1 VPKSQSDVML
11 DAASRLITE
20 DGFDAVSISRIAHD
34 VGVDDDGVLAEFGS
48 LEDLLVAMLNREFS
62 MMWPVI
68 LDNIDRDPRGG
79 FLSQIYRYTLTAVY
93 ERPLA
98 RALYLM
104 DRDGLNTIMRA
115 THGFAY
121 IPEFG
126 VRAGFIERMQ
136 DVGMVRRDVD
146 PQQLS
151 ALISAVSAGAALTAP
166 NSELDLVS
174 EGLLV
179 LLERGADADV
189 TDTSPG
195 KAAYVEFA
203 MSLINRKDPA

>member
-1 VPKSQSDVML
+1 MERSWSDRLL
-11 DAASRLITE
+11 DVAVDLIID
-20 DGFDAVSISRIAHD
+20 DGFDAISISRIAAEA
-34 VGVDDDGVLAEFGS
+34 GVDDDDLLSTFGS
-48 LEDLLVAMLNREFS
+48 LEDLLVRMLNREFTS
-62 MMWPVI
+62 MWKVVVE
-68 LDNIDRDPRGG
+68 NIDRDPRGG
-79 FLSQIYRYTLTAVY
+79 LLSQIYRYTLTAVY

-136 DVGMVRRDVD
+136 EVGMVRRDVD
-146 PQQLS
+146 PGQLS
-151 ALISAVSAGAALTAP
+151 ALLSAVSAGAALTAP
-166 NSELDLVS
+166 HSELDRVN
-174 EGLLV
+174 EGLFM
-179 LLERGADADV
+179 LLQRGVDMDV

-195 KAAYVEFA
+195 KVAYVDFA
-203 MSLINRKDPA
+203 MSLVGPRDAR

>member
-1 VPKSQSDVML
+1 MPQLQSDVLL
-11 DAASRLITE
+11 DTACRLITE
-20 DGFDAVSISRIAHD
+20 DGFDAVSISRIASEL
-34 VGVDDDGVLAEFGS
+34 GLDDDDVLAEFGS
-48 LEDLLVAMLNREFS
+48 LEDLLVAMLNREFGG
-62 MMWPVI
+62 MWAVI
-68 LDNIDRDPRGG
+68 IDNIDRDPRGG

-115 THGFAY
+115 THGFSY
-121 IPEFG
+121 IPEFRL
-126 VRAGFIERMQ
+126 RASFIERMQ

-146 PQQLS
+146 PHQLS
-151 ALISAVSAGAALTAP
+151 ALLSAVSAGAALTAP

-179 LLERGADADV
+179 LLERGADTDA

-203 MSLINRKDPA
+203 MSLVNRKDPT

>member
-1 VPKSQSDVML
+1 ML

-62 MMWPVI
+62 KMWTVI

-98 RALYLM
+98 RALFLM

-121 IPEFG
+121 VPDFG
-126 VRAGFIERMQ
+126 VRSVFIQRMQ
-136 DVGMVRRDVD
+136 EVGMVRQDVD
-146 PQQLS
+146 PEQLS
-151 ALISAVSAGAALTAP
+151 ALLSAVNAGAALTAP
-166 NSELDLVS
+166 NSQLDRVS
-174 EGLLV
+174 EGLLM
-179 LLERGADADV
+179 LLERGADTDA

-195 KAAYVEFA
+195 KTAYVEFA
-203 MSLINRKDPA
+203 MSLANRDDQP

>member
-1 VPKSQSDVML
+1 MPQSQSDVML
-11 DAASRLITE
+11 DTAAQLITE
-20 DGFDAVSISRIAHD
+20 DGFDAVSLSRIATE
-34 VGVDDDGVLAEFGS
+34 VGVDDDDVLTEFGS

-62 MMWPVI
+62 RMWAVI
-68 LDNIDRDPRGG
+68 VDNIDRDPRGG

-136 DVGMVRRDVD
+136 DVGMVRRDVN
-146 PQQLS
+146 PEELS
-151 ALISAVSAGAALTAP
+151 ALLSAVCAGAALTAP
-166 NSELDLVS
+166 NSELDKVS
-174 EGLLV
+174 EGLLM
-179 LLERGADADV
+179 LLERGADTDV

-203 MSLINRKDPA
+203 MSLVNRKDLA